1 MSKSAWVKSLN
12 PATYRGVR
20 FGVLG
25 SEARFGRRLAMH
37 EYPNRDT
44 AVAEDM
50 GRSTRRFSLVGFLVT
65 DSAVYGGGDV
75 IEQREK
81 LIAAV
86 EKAGPGLLIHPTY
99 GLLNVSVPDG
109 GLAIVEKWDEGRYFE
124 FHLTFVETGLR
135 VFSSV
140 SASKKNLLETLVDKL
155 GIAALSDF
163 VRSAEA
169 AVSTVFAAI
178 KMVEGVISEALET
191 VESII
196 DFGSSIVSSIINTVA
211 DFAALAGEIIHDA
224 SRISGLGSRLTG
236 GVSGLFGRYSGG
248 SSGRS
253 YTASRNTPATLST
266 SVSPATTAA
275 ELAAALAE
283 NVTLREAA
291 TAAGETLAAA
301 AESFASA
308 VAATTSSGGSSSSG
322 SGSSTGSGSGSSTAS
337 STAAKVASVTALA
350 EAAQAYVAAVAASIA
365 DPADAVRLLSKLAA
379 FQVADYSSTSHIGQ
393 ARTVAQYVTATVLRR
408 AVLAEL
414 ATVASNY
421 QPSSYDDA
429 ISVRDAVV
437 KQLDAEILIAG
448 DLGDDAS
455 YAAMREVRRVVI
467 EDLNER
473 GADLAAL
480 QTYSFN
486 AALPSLVLANRLY
499 QDANRSAELVSQANP
514 IHPAFMPTSF
524 RALTS

>member
-37 EYPNRDT
+37 EYPNRDQS
-44 AVAEDM
+44 VAEDM

-81 LIAAV
+81 LVAAV
-86 EKAGPGLLIHPTY
+86 ETAGPGLLIHPTY

-135 VFSSV
+135 VFSSI
-140 SASKKNLLETLVDKL
+140 SASKKSLLEALVDKL
-155 GIAALSDF
+155 GIASLSDF

-169 AVSTVFAAI
+169 AVSTVYSAI
-178 KMVEGVISEALET
+178 KMVEGVISDALET
-191 VESII
+191 VDSIV
-196 DFGSSIVSSIINTVA
+196 DFGSSVVSSIINTVA
-211 DFAALAGEIIHDA
+211 DFAALGGEIIHDA
-224 SRISGLGSRLTG
+224 SRINGLGDRLTG

-253 YTASRNTPATLST
+253 YTSSRNTPATLST

-275 ELAAALAE
+275 ELAQALADQ
-283 NVTLREAA
+283 VALREAA
-291 TAAGETLAAA
+291 TAAGDALTAA
-301 AESFASA
+301 AENFAG
-308 VAATTSSGGSSSSG
+308 AAT
-322 SGSSTGSGSGSSTAS
+322 S
-337 STAAKVASVTALA
+337 STAAKVAGITALA

-379 FQVADYSSTSHIGQ
+379 FAVADYSSASHIGQ
-393 ARTVAQYVTATVLRR
+393 ARTVAQYTTATVLRR

-455 YAAMREVRRVVI
+455 YAALREVRRVVI

-480 QTYSFN
+480 QTYTFN
-486 AALPSLVLANRLY
+486 AAMPSLVLANRLY
-499 QDANRSAELVSQANP
+499 QDANRSAELVSQADP
-514 IHPAFMPTSF
+514 VHPAFMPTSF

>member
-1 MSKSAWVKSLN
+1 MSKSAWIKSLN
-12 PATYRGVR
+12 PATFRGVR

-25 SEARFGRRLAMH
+25 SEARFGRRLALH
-37 EYPNRDT
+37 EYPNRDL
-44 AVAEDM
+44 AFAEDM

-81 LIAAV
+81 LVAAV

-99 GLLNVSVPDG
+99 GLLNVSIPDG

-124 FHLTFVETGLR
+124 FHLTFIETGLR

-140 SASKKNLLETLVDKL
+140 SASKKSLLEALVDKL

-178 KMVEGVISEALET
+178 KTVEGVISDALET
-191 VESII
+191 VESVI
-196 DFGSSIVSSIINTVA
+196 DLGSSIVSSIINTVA
-211 DFAALAGEIIHDA
+211 DFAALAGEVIHDA

-253 YTASRNTPATLST
+253 YTSSRNTPATLST
-266 SVSPATTAA
+266 SVSPATTAT
-275 ELAAALAE
+275 ELAAAIAD
-283 NVTLREAA
+283 NVALRDAA
-291 TAAGETLAAA
+291 DAAGDALTAAA
-301 AESFASA
+301 ADFASA
-308 VAATTSSGGSSSSG
+308 
-322 SGSSTGSGSGSSTAS
+322 TAS
-337 STAAKVASVTALA
+337 STADKVAGVTALA
-350 EAAQAYVAAVAASIA
+350 EAAQAYVAAIAASIT
-365 DPADAVRLLSKLAA
+365 DPADAVRLLSKLADFA
-379 FQVADYSSTSHIGQ
+379 VADYASTSHIGQ
-393 ARTVAQYVTATVLRR
+393 ARTVAQYVMATVLRR

-429 ISVRDAVV
+429 VTVRDAVV
-437 KQLDAEILIAG
+437 EQLDSEILIAG

-455 YAAMREVRRVVI
+455 YTALRELRRAVI

-480 QTYSFN
+480 KTYTFN
-486 AALPSLVLANRLY
+486 APMPSLVLANRLY
-499 QDANRSAELVSQANP
+499 QDASRSAELVSQADP
-514 IHPAFMPTSF
+514 VHPAFMPTSF